1 MKEAN
6 SFPTKIMVCKQSDIV
21 FQAITPFL
29 SFTLSSQPISQYS
42 SLPLPTSLFVSSPVP
57 QKICNNKVSL
67 LQVWSFIHS
76 TSFSLPKWNFRFC
89 KFKKLECS
97 LVTFCIF
104 PLLSAGFSWLT
115 QICISCFGLVS
126 IYQPK

>member
-42 SLPLPTSLFVSSPVP
+42 SLPLPTSLSVSSPVP

-67 LQVWSFIHS
+67 LQVRSFIHS
-76 TSFSLPKWNFRFC
+76 TSFSLPKV
-89 KFKKLECS
+89 E
-97 LVTFCIF
+97 F
-104 PLLSAGFSWLT
+104 PVL
-115 QICISCFGLVS
+115 
-126 IYQPK
+126 